1 MSQPSHAWCKH
12 VAGRPNGKNPNIT
25 ATPVGRLFFPQSKS
39 LGLDRTQYSNAVL
52 AKIIYA
58 GSNNTSY
65 QQAAADL
72 DHLAELDISAK
83 QVRRLCKRVGDER
96 VDERDAAVV
105 TYQALPLVKRKSAPT
120 GVAVPAVAVVSVDG
134 GRVQIFERPGAAAP
148 APLKTATAEPAVVV
162 AALTPSAPI
171 LAPPGPES
179 AADENVPPAAPPV
192 TAATTAPLKTATAE
206 PAVVVAAL
214 TPSAPILAPPGPESA
229 ADENVPPA
237 APPGTA
243 ATTASGEEEEDEERR
258 GKFWREDKIGLLMTM
273 QSAESAFDPCPQI
286 PKTFLNPTRI
296 TKLVRELKKR
306 APPREEAVKETDDPK
321 AGDEALH
328 ANEAQWEPPEV
339 QTKQVVATRH
349 SWAQFGP
356 MVAAAAWALG
366 LFAAARKAFV
376 ADGAENNWTVHRQLF
391 SSFVPILDF
400 IHGLSYVFASAMAGR
415 GFKEGWAV
423 YERWIQGVW
432 SGKVEQVI
440 AELAVRQAELGIPA
454 QDEPEGSP
462 RAVVGRALTYL
473 QNNQERMRYAD
484 YRRLGLPITSSYV
497 ESAVKQINYRVKGT
511 EKFWNEAGAEELL
524 QLRADYLSDGEVME
538 AYWERREFNETGQNR
553 YRRVA

>member
-1 MSQPSHAWCKH
+1 
-12 VAGRPNGKNPNIT
+12 
-25 ATPVGRLFFPQSKS
+25 
-39 LGLDRTQYSNAVL
+39 
-52 AKIIYA
+52 
-58 GSNNTSY
+58 
-65 QQAAADL
+65 
-72 DHLAELDISAK
+72 
-83 QVRRLCKRVGDER
+83 
-96 VDERDAAVV
+96 
-105 TYQALPLVKRKSAPT
+105 
-120 GVAVPAVAVVSVDG
+120 
-134 GRVQIFERPGAAAP
+134 
-148 APLKTATAEPAVVV
+148 
-162 AALTPSAPI
+162 
-171 LAPPGPES
+171 
-179 AADENVPPAAPPV
+179 
-192 TAATTAPLKTATAE
+192 
-206 PAVVVAAL
+206 
-214 TPSAPILAPPGPESA
+214 
-229 ADENVPPA
+229 VPPA

>member
-148 APLKTATAEPAVVV
+148 
-162 AALTPSAPI
+162 
-171 LAPPGPES
+171 
-179 AADENVPPAAPPV
+179 
-192 TAATTAPLKTATAE
+192 APLKTATAE